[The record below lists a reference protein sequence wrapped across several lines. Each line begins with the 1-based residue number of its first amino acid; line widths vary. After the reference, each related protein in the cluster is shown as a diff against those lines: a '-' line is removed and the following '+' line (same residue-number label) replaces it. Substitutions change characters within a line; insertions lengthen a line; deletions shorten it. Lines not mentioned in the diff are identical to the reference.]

1 MLQQIYPG
9 ELGGLALA
17 EIIFGEHSP
26 SGNLPVSYPRS
37 VGTAPAFYNYLK
49 GARPIDAGS
58 VLLDGTLMFGHQ
70 YVLDSPVPLWSFGHG
85 MSYATFN

>member
-1 MLQQIYPG
+1 MLQQFYPG

-26 SGNLPVSYPRS
+26 SGKLPVSYPRS

-85 MSYATFN
+85 MSYATFK